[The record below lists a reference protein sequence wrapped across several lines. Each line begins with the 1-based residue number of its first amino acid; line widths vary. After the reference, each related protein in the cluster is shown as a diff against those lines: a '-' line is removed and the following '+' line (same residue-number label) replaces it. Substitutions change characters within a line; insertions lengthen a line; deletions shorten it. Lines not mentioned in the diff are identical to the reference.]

1 MRPGR
6 QDLVD
11 LTVAHADD
19 RIEAS
24 PEHDHEQIDN
34 VDVRRTSTA
43 TTNTGRRRANRGRR
57 RIRCTGGP

>member
-6 QDLVD
+6 KDLID
-11 LTVAHADD
+11 PTVANADD

-24 PEHDHEQIDN
+24 PEHDHEEIDN
-34 VDVRRTSTA
+34 VDVRQTSTA
-43 TTNTGRRRANRGRR
+43 TAGTRRRRANRGRR